1 MSALQANKRAL
12 RKSVTATLRSLPPT
26 DVQEQSHAIA
36 ARVLSLPSFA
46 KSKTVS
52 CYLSMPTG
60 EVDTSPLVSEI
71 LRAGKSLFV
80 PKIDRSTEGRMEF
93 LKVYGEEDL
102 QPFPSGLW
110 GIREPE
116 HTWGEHRRMSAEN
129 EACEGLDMIL
139 LPGVAFD
146 RSLSRLGHGKGYYD
160 RFISRYT
167 SLAGRQR
174 PLLVALALREQVLE
188 DGQVPTAD
196 HDWKMDLI
204 VSPDGVIGQDGSR

>member
-1 MSALQANKRAL
+1 MACPLLTSPNKRAL

-116 HTWGEHRRMSAEN
+116 HTWGEHRRMS
-129 EACEGLDMIL
+129 
-139 LPGVAFD
+139 GVAFD

-160 RFISRYT
+160 RFITRYT
-167 SLAGRQR
+167 LLAGRQR
-174 PLLVALALREQVLE
+174 PLLGKVALALREQVLE